1 MESQKSDPGKAT
13 LFARYFANA
22 VSASL
27 KYPEQHRHQ
36 VVKRCTYFQFQIQD
50 AEGDNPKVSFTSD
63 RRHYFHNEW
72 EQLNIEGFLSNA
84 PGITDLFFQEVE
96 KSRTAARQ
104 MEDPNTPQG
113 FHDYIRG
120 LFISHGMGSIFDQA
134 LAELMETPGLK
145 FH

>member
-1 MESQKSDPGKAT
+1 
-13 LFARYFANA
+13 
-22 VSASL
+22 
-27 KYPEQHRHQ
+27 
-36 VVKRCTYFQFQIQD
+36 
-50 AEGDNPKVSFTSD
+50 
-63 RRHYFHNEW
+63 
-72 EQLNIEGFLSNA
+72 
-84 PGITDLFFQEVE
+84 
-96 KSRTAARQ
+96 

>member
-1 MESQKSDPGKAT
+1 V
-13 LFARYFANA
+13 LVRI
-22 VSASL
+22 
-27 KYPEQHRHQ
+27 
-36 VVKRCTYFQFQIQD
+36 FQ
-50 AEGDNPKVSFTSD
+50 GCGHGVGKVSGKKGCLTGV
-63 RRHYFHNEW
+63 
-72 EQLNIEGFLSNA
+72 GFLRLHPDVAFHAFFQA
-84 PGITDLFFQEVE
+84 PLADIGFKTVPFAAVFQEVE